1 MCLPRSWLMP
11 FGLVISR
18 DESKS
23 HKVLLSSK
31 VTSRPVSKLKEP
43 SFKRRKSTALLEA
56 SLWSIV
62 HVRSKM
68 CHKSMQFFND
78 VSSHMKKGKC
88 WMRKDILLF
97 NIIIYEQDGIKMS
110 ESKITNEGKE
120 SSTKQQ
126 KISRNWNVSLMCYW
140 KVLMD
145 ILLLPF
151 LYSYLYFQKKIEIEM
166 KRRKE
171 GENYYTVHYHFFFLP
186 SLLIYIFHAVLLF
199 NERRKMISEGP
210 LPKTTN
216 HDIL

>member
-1 MCLPRSWLMP
+1 M
-11 FGLVISR
+11 
-18 DESKS
+18 
-23 HKVLLSSK
+23 
-31 VTSRPVSKLKEP
+31 TSRPVSKLKEP
-43 SFKRRKSTALLEA
+43 SFKRRKFTALLEA

-97 NIIIYEQDGIKMS
+97 NIIIYEQDGIEMS
-110 ESKITNEGKE
+110 ESSITNEGKE
-120 SSTKQQ
+120 SSTKPQ

-151 LYSYLYFQKKIEIEM
+151 LYSYLYFQKNRENRNEKKEKIIIQSIIISFFSFAS
-166 KRRKE
+166 
-171 GENYYTVHYHFFFLP
+171 YIHFSCCIIIQWKKKNDFGRP
-186 SLLIYIFHAVLLF
+186 
-199 NERRKMISEGP
+199 P
-210 LPKTTN
+210 T
-216 HDIL
+216 

>member
-1 MCLPRSWLMP
+1 
-11 FGLVISR
+11 
-18 DESKS
+18 
-23 HKVLLSSK
+23 
-31 VTSRPVSKLKEP
+31 
-43 SFKRRKSTALLEA
+43 
-56 SLWSIV
+56 
-62 HVRSKM
+62 
-68 CHKSMQFFND
+68 
-78 VSSHMKKGKC
+78 
-88 WMRKDILLF
+88 MRKDILLF
-97 NIIIYEQDGIKMS
+97 HIIIIYEQDGIEMS
-110 ESKITNEGKE
+110 ESSIKNEGKE

-151 LYSYLYFQKKIEIEM
+151 LYSYLYFQKKKKIEL

-171 GENYYTVHYHFFFLP
+171 GENYYTVHYHFFFFLA
-186 SLLIYIFHAVLLF
+186 SYVHFHAVLLF